1 MFYSISCKLS
11 LSQNTKRVQNQN
23 GEDELATLI
32 RDHDKIL
39 QTLVASD
46 ISLPRNPVSNFSL
59 IGKSSFK
66 VLIPSGIKHHIPMKL
81 TWFHSGNTRLIIVNV
96 LIDTCAKVM
105 IVDMDFVVLMIMP
118 CIDRENRMRLKN
130 AYRSLL
136 K

>member
-1 MFYSISCKLS
+1 
-11 LSQNTKRVQNQN
+11 
-23 GEDELATLI
+23 
-32 RDHDKIL
+32 
-39 QTLVASD
+39 
-46 ISLPRNPVSNFSL
+46 
-59 IGKSSFK
+59 
-66 VLIPSGIKHHIPMKL
+66 MKL